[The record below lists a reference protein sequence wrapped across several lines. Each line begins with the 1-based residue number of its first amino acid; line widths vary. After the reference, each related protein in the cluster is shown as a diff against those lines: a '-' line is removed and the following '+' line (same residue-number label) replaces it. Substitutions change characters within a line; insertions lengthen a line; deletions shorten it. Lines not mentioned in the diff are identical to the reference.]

1 MREFA
6 LAGLLLVCVA
16 YFAYGD
22 LRDADAQARPWM
34 NTVILPNEVAGLGWV
49 VLNTQERTVFA
60 TDIFSGEMMMGHT
73 LREGTVGG
81 DWAII
86 PDVVQRM
93 NDVQY
98 KIYGASDAKQ
108 AHEYAVK
115 YGAKYVWVPKRMVF
129 AGYEWKWPAS
139 VFGDTNY
146 FKRVFDNEGVS
157 VYEVL

>member
-6 LAGLLLVCVA
+6 LAGLLLVGVA

-22 LRDADAQARPWM
+22 LHDADTQARPWM
-34 NTVILPNEVAGLGWV
+34 STIILPNEVAALDWV
-49 VLNTQERTVFA
+49 VKNTQERTVFA
-60 TDIFSGEMMMGHT
+60 TDIFGGEMMMGHA

-86 PDVVQRM
+86 PNVVQRM

-98 KIYGASDAKQ
+98 KIYGASDSAQ
-108 AHEYAVK
+108 AHEYAKK
-115 YGAKYVWVPKRMVF
+115 YGAKYVWVPKRMIF
-129 AGYEWKWPAS
+129 AGYEWKLPAA
-139 VFGDTNY
+139 VFDDASL

>member
-1 MREFA
+1 VKEFA
-6 LAGLLLVCVA
+6 LAGLLLVGAA

-34 NTVILPNEVAGLGWV
+34 STVILPNEAAALDWV
-49 VLNTQERTVFA
+49 VKNTQERTVFA
-60 TDIFSGEMMMGHT
+60 TDIFGGEMIMGHT

-93 NDVQY
+93 SDVQY
-98 KIYGASDAKQ
+98 RIYGASDAAQ

-129 AGYEWKWPAS
+129 AGYEWKWPGQ
-139 VFGDTNY
+139 VFGNAKY
-146 FKRVFDNEGVS
+146 FKRVFDNEGAS

>member
-1 MREFA
+1 MKEFA
-6 LAGLLLVCVA
+6 LAALLLAGVV

-22 LRDADAQARPWM
+22 VRDAEGQARPWM
-34 NTVILPNEVAGLGWV
+34 STVILPSEVAALDWV
-49 VLNTQERTVFA
+49 VKNTQERTVFA
-60 TDIFSGEMMMGHT
+60 TDIFGGEMMMGHT

-86 PDVVQRM
+86 PNVVQRM
-93 NDVQY
+93 SDVQY
-98 KIYGASDAKQ
+98 KIYGASDSVQ

-129 AGYEWKWPAS
+129 AGYEWKLPAK
-139 VFGDTNY
+139 VFDDGRY
-146 FKRVFDNEGVS
+146 FRRVFDNEGAS